1 MEIQAEVGVE
11 AEAEV
16 VVHDEDLCVVLVG
29 LGRGH
34 KLLPVRPGGRRVL
47 RQWPD
52 QGETTGYTRE
62 LQKLL

>member
-1 MEIQAEVGVE
+1 MEVQAEVGVE

-34 KLLPVRPGGRRVL
+34 ELLPVRTGGRRVL
-47 RQWPD
+47 RQRPD
-52 QGETTGYTRE
+52 QRDE
-62 LQKLL
+62 